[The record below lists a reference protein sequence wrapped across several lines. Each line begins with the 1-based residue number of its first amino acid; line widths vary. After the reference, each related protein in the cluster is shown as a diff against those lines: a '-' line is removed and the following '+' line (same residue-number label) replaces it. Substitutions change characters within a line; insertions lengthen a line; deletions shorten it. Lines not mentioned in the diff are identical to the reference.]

1 MANVQ
6 NSFIRSKLNKD
17 LDARLV
23 PNGEYR
29 DAKNVQ
35 VSRSDGSNVGSL
47 ENILGNKNIKDF
59 SVLTGDN
66 NMVCIGKVVSEPTN
80 EVYLFL
86 TSYTDPNP
94 SQLTYSPS
102 GENYII
108 VYNSLLNETNILV
121 QGNFLNFSTTHEI
134 YHANLLE
141 GLLFWTDNRNQP
153 RKINVNL
160 ANPSNLAVPI
170 YYTTEDQISVAKYNP
185 FQPIQLW
192 QEVNPATSP
201 ASYETTMKDVTS
213 KTFPN
218 GATALTGGTSGGG
231 GGATITLLS
240 LVGEVPVSSTPE
252 IYGAASVGYISQA
265 GAAITP
271 ILDSSGNPVVVDT
284 VVYGAGSVNE
294 WTVGLKKNI
303 SGATQPVNWPTLAAG
318 TEIVFNA
325 NPYYDKD
332 FAGDPNFLEDKFV
345 RFSYRFKFD
354 DNEYSLMA
362 PFTQVAFIPKQDGYF
377 MYVQDGA
384 RNYTSKDDQA
394 AAYRSTVVSFVE
406 NKVDAIKLL
415 IPLPF
420 LKSTIVD
427 SLKIAELDILYKE
440 SDALAIKV
448 IETISASE
456 LISGADSSIFEYD
469 YLSKKPYKVLPSSDT
484 TRVYDKVPVRA
495 FAQESSGNRIIY
507 GNFQTKHTPPTT
519 LDYNVA
525 IDAKATFNLQTGAA
539 TVNGAQNINANVNFN
554 INNWVPF
561 QAGDNVVVGM
571 IASITSS
578 GVVLG
583 SVSAVT
589 SNTVI
594 KINAAINIASGVAL
608 TFNPAGP
615 DSQTVSKIEY
625 PNHSLKQNRN
635 YQVGVVLSDRYGRT
649 STVILSRSN
658 SLINGFRGDTIY
670 SPYLSSGV
678 EQDSW
683 PGESLKI
690 LFNSVIGPSTKNVST
705 GEPGLYNG
713 LASSADY
720 NPLGWYSYKI
730 VVKQTEQEYYNV
742 YLPGI
747 MASYPQSQLLELGKT
762 SHAVLLNDNINKVPR
777 DLTEVG
783 PDQKQFRSS
792 VQLFGRV
799 QNTAIAPA
807 YPSSPPD
814 AVQDLSNAGALTDQ
828 YYPSTNPDTVS
839 TISNLNDLF
848 EYNPVN
854 PPVPN
859 YFSQFYLN
867 ESNPLIAR
875 ISTAS
880 RIGQQANQTT
890 SAGASIYVIAN
901 VTVVSSA
908 AVAPATTPP
917 TTTITYKN
925 LRGTLVASSIV
936 SGQGVPEDTTIV
948 GSITSTTFIVTGEI
962 SIEADTK
969 IAMVPGFAANF
980 LGEPITPPIQYL
992 AVYET
997 EPVESLLDIFWESTS
1012 TGEVNELNT
1021 LILNATGGGA
1031 GLINTST
1038 SDWDES
1044 YVLNNTIFNQDFQ
1057 IVDSFGTAI
1066 LPITNPPTPGVFLVS
1081 VTLDSVI
1088 NGYDTDVQF
1097 GGGSAAYFELFSTG
1111 NGLFNIKLKAPYIGQ
1126 GAGNGIYF
1134 GQDSLVRNFRFN
1146 IIAITTDGTNQTTNT
1161 YAINAGPSNVSPFNA
1176 TPTITTQPALAGTI
1190 HSNRLVTDIA
1200 TCTAANGS
1208 SKGDLKA
1215 KGVSWIVRS
1224 AFETNATSNYPNGAN
1239 LATGENGP
1247 VLFSATNTE
1256 IISGSDTL
1264 AKGVIQLNSNIAPAK
1279 YDITVGVQDA
1289 EGGPPV
1295 GTNFTFVLDLVI
1307 VPASVGRGFANY
1319 CLNNSYSPTPT
1330 DCPQGDFVQSNYV
1343 AIEITSSTISTQNGF
1358 YVFDIGDFTFSE
1370 WQNENFDGGIIT
1382 LNRTSAVST
1391 GGAGQPIPSDIP
1403 AFANN
1408 LANAQQILEERNYS
1422 GNADFG
1428 NSVPQTGAIS
1438 NYVYEI
1444 V

>member
-17 LDARLV
+17 LDARLI

-47 ENILGNKNIKDF
+47 ENILGNKNLLDF
-59 SVLTGDN
+59 GTLTSARV
-66 NMVCIGKVVSEPTN
+66 VCIGKVISEPTN

-94 SQLTYSPS
+94 SQLTYNPS
-102 GENYII
+102 GESYII

-192 QEVNPATSP
+192 QESALSP
-201 ASYETTMKDVTS
+201 VDPVPYETTMKDVTS
-213 KTFPN
+213 KVLPN
-218 GATALTGGTSGGG
+218 GAVALTGVGQTYPPTIPAEMTFGTLTGEITLPAGPY
-231 GGATITLLS
+231 GATGAAVSYIDASGDVQSIGT
-240 LVGEVPVSSTPE
+240 VSSVA
-252 IYGAASVGYISQA
+252 YGLG
-265 GAAITP
+265 GEP
-271 ILDSSGNPVVVDT
+271 L
-284 VVYGAGSVNE
+284 
-294 WTVGLKKNI
+294 WTV
-303 SGATQPVNWPTLAAG
+303 TLAG
-318 TEIVFNA
+318 GVVWPSVFQSPTNGLEVLFNP

-345 RFSYRFKFD
+345 RFSYRFKFN

-420 LKSTIVD
+420 PKSTI
-427 SLKIAELDILYKE
+427 SKLLKITELDILYKE

-448 IETISASE
+448 IETINIAD
-456 LISGADSSIFEYD
+456 LTSGTDSSIFQYD

-484 TRVYDKVPVRA
+484 TRVYDRVPVRA
-495 FAQESSGNRIIY
+495 FAQEVSGNRVIY
-507 GNFQTKHTPPTT
+507 GNFQTKHTPPVT

-525 IDAKATFNLQTGAA
+525 IDAKANFNLQTGTA
-539 TVNGAQNINANVNFN
+539 VVDGAQDIAANTGFD
-554 INNWVPF
+554 ISTWTPF
-561 QAGDNVVVGM
+561 EAGSDIETGM
-571 IASITSS
+571 IVSITST
-578 GVVLG
+578 GVVIG
-583 SVSAVT
+583 TVSLVT
-589 SNTVI
+589 SDSLIQLDTAVN
-594 KINAAINIASGVAL
+594 VANSVGL

-670 SPYLSSGV
+670 SPYISAGV

-683 PGESLKI
+683 PGESLKV

-705 GEPGLYNG
+705 GAPGLYNG

-762 SHAVLLNDNINKVPR
+762 SHTVLLNDNINKVPR

-807 YPSSPPD
+807 YQTSPPAD
-814 AVQDLSNAGALTDQ
+814 VQDLTNAGALTDQ
-828 YYPSTNPDTVS
+828 YYPGTSSDTVS
-839 TISNLNDLF
+839 TISTLSDLF

-859 YFSQFYLN
+859 YFGQFYLN
-867 ESNPLIAR
+867 ESNPLIAS
-875 ISTAS
+875 ISTNKQ
-880 RIGQQANQTT
+880 IGQVASENYSIA
-890 SAGASIYVIAN
+890 SA
-901 VTVVSSA
+901 TVVSSA
-908 AVAPATTPP
+908 PVAPATSPP
-917 TTTITYKN
+917 TTTIEYKD
-925 LRGTLVASSIV
+925 LRGTLTASSIV
-936 SGQGVPEDTTIV
+936 SGIGVPDDTTIV
-948 GSITSTTFIVTGEI
+948 SIPAGTPTTFIVTGEI
-962 SIEADTK
+962 SLDADTK
-969 IAMVPGFAANF
+969 IAMVPGFPADF
-980 LGEPITPPIQYL
+980 LGEPVTPPIQYL

-1038 SDWDES
+1038 SDWNEADS
-1044 YVLNNTIFNQDFQ
+1044 TGATIFNQNFQ
-1057 IVDSFGTAI
+1057 IVDSFNTPI
-1066 LPITNPPTPGVFLVS
+1066 LPNQSAPAISLVD
-1081 VTLDSVI
+1081 VTLESVL
-1088 NGYDTDVQF
+1088 NGNDIDVQF
-1097 GGGSAAYFELFSTG
+1097 GGGGTSYFLLTEPLPGF
-1111 NGLFNIKLKAPYIGQ
+1111 FNIELLVAYTGQ

-1134 GQDSLVRNFRFN
+1134 GQESELRNFRFN
-1146 IIAITTDGTNQTTNT
+1146 IVAVTTDGTNQTTNT
-1161 YAINAGPSNVSPFNA
+1161 YTINAGPSNVSPINA
-1176 TPTITTQPALAGTI
+1176 IPTISTTPNLTASPTI
-1190 HSNRLVTDIA
+1190 HSNRLITDIA

-1215 KGVSWIVRS
+1215 KEVSWIVRS

-1239 LATGENGP
+1239 LATGANGP
-1247 VLFSATNTE
+1247 VLFSTTNTQ
-1256 IISGSDTL
+1256 IISGTDTL
-1264 AKGVIQLNSNIAPAK
+1264 AKGVIQLSSSVAPAK

-1289 EGGPPV
+1289 GGGPPV
-1295 GTNFTFVLDLVI
+1295 GTDFTFLLDLVI
-1307 VPASVGRGFANY
+1307 VPASVGRGFVNY
-1319 CLNNSYSPTPT
+1319 CLNNSFPPSN
-1330 DCPQGDFVQSNYV
+1330 CPQGDSKQSNYV

-1358 YVFDIGDFTFSE
+1358 YVFDIGDRTFQE
-1370 WQNENFDGGIIT
+1370 WQDDTFGGDIIT
-1382 LNRTSAVST
+1382 LNRTNAVST
-1391 GGAGQPIPSDIP
+1391 GGGSGSIPSDIP

-1408 LANAQQILEERNYS
+1408 LGNAQQILEERNYS
-1422 GNADFG
+1422 GNATFG

-1438 NYVYEI
+1438 DYVYEI

>member
-94 SQLTYSPS
+94 SQLIYSPS

-231 GGATITLLS
+231 GGATITLIS

-303 SGATQPVNWPTLAAG
+303 SGAPVVVNWPTLAAG

-325 NPYYDKD
+325 NTYYDKD

-345 RFSYRFKFD
+345 RFSYRFRFD

-377 MYVQDGA
+377 MYVRDGA
-384 RNYTSKDDQA
+384 RNYTNKDDQS

-456 LISGADSSIFEYD
+456 LISGTDSSFFEYD

-507 GNFQTKHTPPTT
+507 GNFQNKHTPPST

-525 IDAKATFNLQTGAA
+525 VDAKADFDLKEGTAISSTSGIIAIGGSVTIETPVGTIQVGSIVTSA
-539 TVNGAQNINANVNFN
+539 T
-554 INNWVPF
+554 
-561 QAGDNVVVGM
+561 
-571 IASITSS
+571 S
-578 GVVLG
+578 GVTILANT
-583 SVSAVT
+583 SVTGGNLT
-589 SNTVI
+589 SN
-594 KINAAINIASGVAL
+594 L
-608 TFNPAGP
+608 TFDKEVTLVDPADLVFTAAGP
-615 DSQTVSKIEY
+615 DTQTVSKIEY

-867 ESNPLIAR
+867 ESNPLIAK

-890 SAGASIYVIAN
+890 SAGASVYVIAN

-908 AVAPATTPP
+908 PVAPATTPP

-1057 IVDSFGTAI
+1057 IVDSFNTPI
-1066 LPITNPPTPGVFLVS
+1066 LPNQSAPAISLVS
-1081 VTLDSVI
+1081 VELDSVI
-1088 NGYDTDVQF
+1088 DGYDVDVQF
-1097 GGGSAAYFELFSTG
+1097 GGGGASYF
-1111 NGLFNIKLKAPYIGQ
+1111 GLTQPSPGFFNIKLLAAYIGQ

-1161 YAINAGPSNVSPFNA
+1161 YAINAGPSNVSPINA
-1176 TPTITTQPALAGTI
+1176 IPTISTTPNLTGNPTI
-1190 HSNRLVTDIA
+1190 HSNRLIADIA

-1215 KGVSWIVRS
+1215 NGVSWIVRS

-1239 LATGENGP
+1239 LATGANGP
-1247 VLFSATNTE
+1247 VLFGTTNTE
-1256 IISGSDTL
+1256 IISGGDTL
-1264 AKGVIQLNSNIAPAK
+1264 AKGVIQLSSTVAPAK
-1279 YDITVGVQDA
+1279 YNITVGVQDA
-1289 EGGPPV
+1289 GGGPPV
-1295 GTNFTFVLDLVI
+1295 GTDFTFLLDLVI
-1307 VPASVGRGFANY
+1307 VPASVGRGFVNY
-1319 CLNNSYSPTPT
+1319 CLNNSFFPSN
-1330 DCPQGDFVQSNYV
+1330 CPQGDFEQSNYV

-1358 YVFDIGDFTFSE
+1358 YVFDIGDRTFQE
-1370 WQNENFDGGIIT
+1370 WQEDTFGGDIIT
-1382 LNRTSAVST
+1382 LNRTNAVDT

-1438 NYVYEI
+1438 DYVYEI

>member
-47 ENILGNKNIKDF
+47 ENILGNVNLLDF
-59 SVLTGDN
+59 SILTSARV
-66 NMVCIGKVVSEPTN
+66 VCIGKVVSEPTN

-86 TSYTDPNP
+86 TSNTDPNP
-94 SQLTYSPS
+94 SQLTYNPS

-108 VYNSLLNETNILV
+108 VYNSLLNETSILV
-121 QGNFLNFSTTHEI
+121 TGEFLNFSTTHEI

-160 ANPSNLAVPI
+160 ANPSNLAIPT

-303 SGATQPVNWPTLAAG
+303 SGAPVVVNWPTLAAG

-325 NPYYDKD
+325 NTYYDKD

-345 RFSYRFKFD
+345 RFSYRFRFD

-377 MYVQDGA
+377 MYVRDGA
-384 RNYTSKDDQA
+384 RNYTNKDDQS

-456 LISGADSSIFEYD
+456 LISGTDSSFFEYD

-507 GNFQTKHTPPTT
+507 GNFQNKHTPPST

-525 IDAKATFNLQTGAA
+525 VDAKADFDLKEGTAISSTSGIIAIGGSVTIGTPVGTIQVGSIVTSA
-539 TVNGAQNINANVNFN
+539 T
-554 INNWVPF
+554 
-561 QAGDNVVVGM
+561 
-571 IASITSS
+571 S
-578 GVVLG
+578 GVTILANT
-583 SVSAVT
+583 SVTGGNLT
-589 SNTVI
+589 SN
-594 KINAAINIASGVAL
+594 L
-608 TFNPAGP
+608 TFDKEVTLVNPADLVFTAAGP
-615 DSQTVSKIEY
+615 DTQTVSKIEY

-799 QNTAIAPA
+799 QNTAIVPA
-807 YPSSPPD
+807 YETSPPAD
-814 AVQDLSNAGALTDQ
+814 VQDLTNAGALTDQ
-828 YYPSTNPDTVS
+828 YYPGTSSDTVS
-839 TISNLNDLF
+839 TISTLNDLF
-848 EYNPVN
+848 EYNPSN

-859 YFSQFYLN
+859 YFPQFYLS

-875 ISTAS
+875 ISTGLQ
-880 RIGQQANQTT
+880 IGQTALTNYFISSALVDADTSPNVT
-890 SAGASIYVIAN
+890 GGFTDIVLKNIISNNPSGEPSAGDIITAAGVQDG
-901 VTVVSSA
+901 VTVTSFTLSSN
-908 AVAPATTPP
+908 T
-917 TTTITYKN
+917 
-925 LRGTLVASSIV
+925 LRVNALVELKA
-936 SGQGVPEDTTIV
+936 EDP
-948 GSITSTTFIVTGEI
+948 I
-962 SIEADTK
+962 SMI
-969 IAMVPGFAANF
+969 PGFPANF
-980 LGEPITPPIQYL
+980 LGELKTPGIQYL

-1057 IVDSFGTAI
+1057 IVDSFNTPI
-1066 LPITNPPTPGVFLVS
+1066 LPNQSAPAISLVS

-1097 GGGSAAYFELFSTG
+1097 GGGGASYFNLTQPSPGF
-1111 NGLFNIKLKAPYIGQ
+1111 FNIELLAAYIGQ

-1134 GQDSLVRNFRFN
+1134 GQDSELRNFRFN
-1146 IIAITTDGTNQTTNT
+1146 IVAVTTDGTNQTTNT

-1190 HSNRLVTDIA
+1190 HSNRLATSIA

-1264 AKGVIQLNSNIAPAK
+1264 AKGVIQLNSDIAPAK

-1289 EGGPPV
+1289 GGGPPV

-1358 YVFDIGDFTFSE
+1358 YVFDVGDFTFSQ

-1382 LNRTSAVST
+1382 LNRTNAVST

>member
-17 LDARLV
+17 LDARLL

-47 ENILGNKNIKDF
+47 ENVLGNKKLLDF
-59 SVLTGDN
+59 ETLTSAR
-66 NMVCIGKVVSEPTN
+66 MVCIGTLVSESTN

-86 TSYTDPNP
+86 TSYVDPNP
-94 SQLTYSPS
+94 TQLTYNPS

-108 VYNSLLNETNILV
+108 VYNSLTNSHTVLV
-121 QGNFLNFSTTHEI
+121 KGPFLNFSTTHEV

-160 ANPSNLAVPI
+160 ANPSNLAIPT

-192 QEVNPATSP
+192 QKNLTSTDP
-201 ASYETTMKDVTS
+201 VPYETTMKDATS
-213 KTFPN
+213 KVLPN
-218 GATALTGGTSGGG
+218 GAIALTAAGQSYPGAGTAIMTFG
-231 GGATITLLS
+231 T
-240 LVGEVPVSSTPE
+240 LVGEITLPAGP
-252 IYGAASVGYISQA
+252 YGAT
-265 GAAITP
+265 GAAVSYI
-271 ILDSSGNPVVVDT
+271 DASGNVQSIGTVLY
-284 VVYGAGSVNE
+284 VVYGAGGE
-294 WTVGLKKNI
+294 PLWTV
-303 SGATQPVNWPTLAAG
+303 TLAGGAVWPS
-318 TEIVFNA
+318 VFQLPNNGLEVLFNP

-420 LKSTIVD
+420 TKSAIVD

-448 IETISASE
+448 IETVSASE
-456 LISGADSSIFEYD
+456 LTSGIDSSVFEYD

-525 IDAKATFNLQTGAA
+525 VDAKADFNLQTGTA
-539 TVNGAQNINANVNFN
+539 TVNGAQNIDPNVNFN

-561 QAGDNVVVGM
+561 QVGDNVVVGM
-571 IASITSS
+571 VASITSS

-583 SVSAVT
+583 NVSAVT

-594 KINAAINIASGVAL
+594 KIDAAINIASGVAL

-615 DSQTVSKIEY
+615 DSQTVSKVEY

-670 SPYLSSGV
+670 SPYLSSGI

-683 PGESLKI
+683 PGESLKM
-690 LFNSVIGPSTKNVST
+690 LFNSVIGPTTKNVTT

-713 LASSADY
+713 DVASSDY

-777 DLTEVG
+777 DLNEVG

-792 VQLFGRV
+792 VKLFGRV
-799 QNTAIAPA
+799 ENTTTAAA
-807 YPSSPPD
+807 YNTVTPPSPG
-814 AVQDLSNAGALTDQ
+814 VQDLTNAGKLTDQ
-828 YYPSTNPDTVS
+828 YYPGTSFDTAS
-839 TISNLNDLF
+839 TISTLNDLF

-859 YFSQFYLN
+859 YFGQFYLN

-875 ISTAS
+875 ISTNKQ
-880 RIGQQANQTT
+880 IGQVANENYSIA
-890 SAGASIYVIAN
+890 SA
-901 VTVVSSA
+901 TVVSSA
-908 AVAPATTPP
+908 VVVPATSPP
-917 TTTITYKN
+917 TTTIEYKD
-925 LRGTLVASSIV
+925 LRGTLTASSIV
-936 SGQGVPEDTTIV
+936 SGIGVPDDTTIV
-948 GSITSTTFIVTGEI
+948 SIPAGTPTTFIVTGEI
-962 SIEADTK
+962 SLDADTK
-969 IAMVPGFAANF
+969 IAMVPGFPADF
-980 LGEPITPPIQYL
+980 LGDPVTPPIQYL

-1044 YVLNNTIFNQDFQ
+1044 YVLNDTIFNNNFQ
-1057 IVDSFGTAI
+1057 VVDSFGTPI
-1066 LPITNPPTPGVFLVS
+1066 LPGGSPVSLVS

-1088 NGYDTDVQF
+1088 DGNGTDVLYN
-1097 GGGSAAYFELFSTG
+1097 GTTTAYFELFSAGT
-1111 NGLFNIKLKAPYIGQ
+1111 GLFNIRLKGSYIGSDPN
-1126 GAGNGIYF
+1126 NGIYF

-1146 IIAITTDGTNQTTNT
+1146 IVVTTSDGTSSTSTT
-1161 YAINAGPSNVSPFNA
+1161 YPINAGPKNVSPNDA
-1176 TPTITTQPALAGTI
+1176 SPGIVTQPNLSGNPTI
-1190 HSNRLVTDIA
+1190 HSNRLITDIA
-1200 TCTAANGS
+1200 TCVAANGS
-1208 SKGDLKA
+1208 SKGSLKA
-1215 KGVSWIVRS
+1215 KEVSWTMVS
-1224 AFETNATSNYPNGAN
+1224 AFEASEFNNYPSGADLSTNG
-1239 LATGENGP
+1239 NGP
-1247 VLFSATNTE
+1247 TFFSATNTE
-1256 IISGSDTL
+1256 ITSGTDKL
-1264 AKGVIQLNSNIAPAK
+1264 AQGVIKLNSTVFPSKYNIT
-1279 YDITVGVQDA
+1279 IGVNDA
-1289 EGGPPV
+1289 EGGPPI
-1295 GTNFTFVLDLVI
+1295 GTEFTFTLQLH
-1307 VPASVGRGFANY
+1307 VPVTNVYTKYVTY
-1319 CLNNSYSPTPT
+1319 CTNIQPGGG
-1330 DCPQGDFVQSNYV
+1330 CEQGDSENSNV
-1343 AIEITSSTISTQNGF
+1343 VVIEVTASTVSSQNGF
-1358 YVFDIGDFTFSE
+1358 YAFDMGSGIDFQT
-1370 WQNENFDGGIIT
+1370 WAGTGGVIT
-1382 LNRTSAVST
+1382 LDRTNAAQTYT
-1391 GGAGQPIPSDIP
+1391 GGTLNDSTPAYGGTGPTSEQNVLDI
-1403 AFANN
+1403 
-1408 LANAQQILEERNYS
+1408 LQSRNFY
-1422 GNADFG
+1422 GNA
-1428 NSVPQTGAIS
+1428 TYIS
-1438 NYVYEI
+1438 GGTTPDISAFVFEI

>member
-6 NSFIRSKLNKD
+6 NSFIKSKLNKD
-17 LDARLV
+17 LDARLI

-47 ENILGNKNIKDF
+47 ENVLGNKSLLDF
-59 SVLTGDN
+59 TTLPNTPGDV
-66 NMVCIGKVVSEPTN
+66 VCIGTLVSESTN

-86 TSYTDPNP
+86 TSYTDRYP
-94 SQLTYSPS
+94 SQLKYTPGSK
-102 GENYII
+102 NYIV
-108 VYNSLLNETNILV
+108 VYNSLTNSHTVLV
-121 QGNFLNFSTTHEI
+121 EGSFLNFSTTHEI
-134 YHANLLE
+134 YHVNLLE
-141 GLLFWTDNRNQP
+141 ELLFWTDNRNQP

-160 ANPSNLAVPI
+160 ANPSNLSSPT

-192 QEVNPATSP
+192 QKNLTSTDP
-201 ASYETTMKDVTS
+201 VPYETTMKDVTS
-213 KTFPN
+213 KVMPN
-218 GATALTGGTSGGG
+218 GATATTPGGTGGGTQ
-231 GGATITLLS
+231 IILFNLE
-240 LVGEVPVSSTPE
+240 GEVPLVNPTPASP
-252 IYGAASVGYISQA
+252 YGAASVSYIA
-265 GAAITP
+265 GDGSITS
-271 ILDSSGNPVVVDT
+271 IGVVNTVAYNPVN
-284 VVYGAGSVNE
+284 AGE
-294 WTVGLKKNI
+294 WTVTLVG
-303 SGATQPVNWPTLAAG
+303 GGNWPSFNSA
-318 TEIVFNA
+318 TEIIFNA

-377 MYVQDGA
+377 MYVQNGA
-384 RNYTSKDDQA
+384 KGYTSKDDQS

-406 NKVDAIKLL
+406 NKADAIKLL

-420 LKSTIVD
+420 SKTTIVD
-427 SLKIAELDILYKE
+427 ALKIAELDILYKE

-456 LISGADSSIFEYD
+456 LTSGVNSSVFEYD

-507 GNFQTKHTPPTT
+507 ANFQTKHTPPAT

-525 IDAKATFNLQTGAA
+525 VDAKADFNLQTGTALVDQAQDIAA
-539 TVNGAQNINANVNFN
+539 NTNFN
-554 INNWVPF
+554 IDTWTPFVAGNNI
-561 QAGDNVVVGM
+561 VVGM
-571 IASITSS
+571 IVSETST
-578 GVVLG
+578 GTALG
-583 SVSAVT
+583 NVSEVT

-594 KINAAINIASGVAL
+594 KVDAAIDLADNVEL
-608 TFNPAGP
+608 TFDPAGP

-683 PGESLKI
+683 PGESLKM
-690 LFNSVIGPSTKNVST
+690 LFNSVIGPSTKNVAT

-713 LASSADY
+713 DVTSADY

-762 SHAVLLNDNINKVPR
+762 SHTVLLNDNINKVPR
-777 DLTEVG
+777 DLNEVG

-792 VQLFGRV
+792 VKLFGRV
-799 QNTAIAPA
+799 ENTETTAA
-807 YPSSPPD
+807 YDTAS
-814 AVQDLSNAGALTDQ
+814 AATVQDLTNAGKLTDQ
-828 YYPSTNPDTVS
+828 YYPGTNFDTAS
-839 TISNLNDLF
+839 TISTLNDLF
-848 EYNPVN
+848 EYNASN

-859 YFSQFYLN
+859 YFPQFYLN

-875 ISTAS
+875 ISTNS
-880 RIGQQANQTT
+880 KIGQTALTNYYISSALVSADTIPNTT
-890 SAGASIYVIAN
+890 QGFTDIILKNIISNNPNGEPSGGDIITAAGVQDG
-901 VTVVSSA
+901 VTVISF
-908 AVAPATTPP
+908 TPS
-917 TTTITYKN
+917 TTTIRVN
-925 LRGTLVASSIV
+925 ALVELK
-936 SGQGVPEDTTIV
+936 EDDP
-948 GSITSTTFIVTGEI
+948 I
-962 SIEADTK
+962 SMI
-969 IAMVPGFAANF
+969 PGFPANF
-980 LGEPITPPIQYL
+980 LGEQKTPGVQYL

-1012 TGEVNELNT
+1012 AGKVNELNT

-1057 IVDSFGTAI
+1057 VVDSFNEPI
-1066 LPITNPPTPGVFLVS
+1066 LTNTSPVYLDS
-1081 VTLDSVI
+1081 ITLDSVI
-1088 NGYDTDVQF
+1088 DGHDTDVQF

-1111 NGLFNIKLKAPYIGQ
+1111 NGLFNIRLKEPYIGQ

-1134 GQDSLVRNFRFN
+1134 SQDSEIRNFRFN
-1146 IIAITTDGTNQTTNT
+1146 ITVVTTDGTNQTTNT
-1161 YAINAGPSNVSPFNA
+1161 YAINAGPDNVSPNDA
-1176 TPTITTQPALAGTI
+1176 SPGIVTQPNLSNNPTIY
-1190 HSNRLVTDIA
+1190 SNRLITDIA
-1200 TCTAANGS
+1200 TCIAANGS
-1208 SKGDLKA
+1208 SKADLKA
-1215 KGVSWIVRS
+1215 KNMSWEVVS
-1224 AFETNATSNYPNGAN
+1224 AAEAAGFNNYMGHD
-1239 LATGENGP
+1239 LSDGENAP
-1247 VLFSATNTE
+1247 VFFTAINTE
-1256 IISGSDTL
+1256 IIDSGNTL
-1264 AKGVIQLNSNIAPAK
+1264 AKGVIKLNSSIQPAK
-1279 YDITVGVQDA
+1279 YNVTIGVQDA
-1289 EGGPPV
+1289 GGGPPV
-1295 GTNFTFVLDLVI
+1295 GTEFTFILDLVI
-1307 VPASVGRGFANY
+1307 VPASVGRGFVNY
-1319 CLNNSYSPTPT
+1319 CANNNYFPSN
-1330 DCPQGDFVQSNYV
+1330 CPQGDFYQSNYA
-1343 AIEITSSTISTQNGF
+1343 AIEITSSTISNQNGF
-1358 YVFDIGDFTFSE
+1358 YVFDIGDRTFQE
-1370 WQNENFDGGIIT
+1370 WQEDTFGGDVIT
-1382 LNRTSAVST
+1382 LDRTNAVDT
-1391 GGAGQPIPSDIP
+1391 GGSGQPLNSDTP

-1408 LANAQQILEERNYS
+1408 LVNAQQILEERNYD
-1422 GNADFG
+1422 GNATFG
-1428 NSVPQTGAIS
+1428 NSVPQTGAIGD
-1438 NYVYEI
+1438 YVYEI

>member
-17 LDARLV
+17 LDARLI

-29 DAKNVQ
+29 DARNVQ
-35 VSRSDGSNVGSL
+35 VSRSEGSNVGSL
-47 ENILGNKNIKDF
+47 ENVLGNKNILNFDTI
-59 SVLTGDN
+59 TGEDD
-66 NMVCIGKVVSEPTN
+66 MVCIGHFVSEPTN

-94 SQLTYSPS
+94 SQLQYSPNNES
-102 GENYII
+102 YII
-108 VYNSLLNETNILV
+108 VYNSLTNEHTVLV
-121 QGNFLNFSTTHEI
+121 VGRFLNFSTTHEI
-134 YHANLLE
+134 YHVNLLE

-153 RKINVNL
+153 RKINVTL

-192 QEVNPATSP
+192 QKNALTPQDP
-201 ASYETTMKDVTS
+201 IPYETTMKDVNS
-213 KTFPN
+213 KALPN
-218 GATALTGGTSGGG
+218 GATATTTTNPN
-231 GGATITLLS
+231 AAQEVFLS
-240 LVGEVPVSSTPE
+240 NLVGEVPLALP
-252 IYGAASVGYISQA
+252 YGAASVSYVKADGSISLIGVVALVRYNSQQINNQWDVTLA
-265 GAAITP
+265 
-271 ILDSSGNPVVVDT
+271 SGT
-284 VVYGAGSVNE
+284 
-294 WTVGLKKNI
+294 
-303 SGATQPVNWPTLAAG
+303 WPTTTEMPVG
-318 TEIVFNA
+318 TELVFNA

-354 DNEYSLMA
+354 DNEHSLMA

-420 LKSTIVD
+420 PKSTI
-427 SLKIAELDILYKE
+427 SNLLKITELDILYKE

-448 IETISASE
+448 IETIN
-456 LISGADSSIFEYD
+456 IADLTENPSVDPNTFVYD

-484 TRVYDKVPVRA
+484 TRVYDRVPVRA

-525 IDAKATFNLQTGAA
+525 VDAKENFNLQTGTA
-539 TVNGAQNINANVNFN
+539 TVNGAQNINPNVNFN

-583 SVSAVT
+583 NVSAVT

-594 KINAAINIASGVAL
+594 KIDTAINIASGVAL

-625 PNHSLKQNRN
+625 PNHSIKQNRN

-670 SPYLSSGV
+670 SPYLSPGV

-683 PGESLKI
+683 PGESLKM

-705 GEPGLYNG
+705 GEPGLYNSNV
-713 LASSADY
+713 SSADY

-747 MASYPQSQLLELGKT
+747 MASYPESQLLELGKT
-762 SHAVLLNDNINKVPR
+762 SHTVLLNDNINKVPR

-799 QNTAIAPA
+799 ENTAILPA
-807 YPSSPPD
+807 YNNTS
-814 AVQDLSNAGALTDQ
+814 AATVQDLENAGALTDQ
-828 YYPSTNPDTVS
+828 YYPGTNSDTVS
-839 TISNLNDLF
+839 TISTLNDLF
-848 EYNPVN
+848 DFNPST

-859 YFSQFYLN
+859 YFGQFYLN

-875 ISTAS
+875 ISTNKQ
-880 RIGQQANQTT
+880 IGQAAN
-890 SAGASIYVIAN
+890 INYNIAN
-901 VTVVSSA
+901 ATVVS
-908 AVAPATTPP
+908 TTPQNAGF
-917 TTTITYKN
+917 TTIEYKD
-925 LRGTLVASSIV
+925 LRGTLVANMIV
-936 SGQGVPEDTTIV
+936 SGIGVPEDTTIV
-948 GSITSTTFIVTGEI
+948 SIGTGTPTTFVVTGEI
-962 SIEADTK
+962 TLTALDK
-969 IAMVPGFAANF
+969 IAMVPGFPANF
-980 LGEPITPPIQYL
+980 LGDPVTPPIQYL

-1012 TGEVNELNT
+1012 AGKVNELNT

-1038 SDWDES
+1038 SDWDEAD
-1044 YVLNNTIFNQDFQ
+1044 VLNANIFNQNFRV
-1057 IVDSFGTAI
+1057 VDSFGSAI
-1066 LPITNPPTPGVFLVS
+1066 TPTSSPVSLVE
-1081 VTLDSVI
+1081 VKLDSVI
-1088 NGYDTDVQF
+1088 NGELPTGTDVQF
-1097 GGGSAAYFELFSTG
+1097 GGGANAYFALVDLGGG
-1111 NGLFNIKLKAPYIGQ
+1111 NFNIKLQAPYIGQ

-1134 GQDSLVRNFRFN
+1134 SQNSEIRNFRFN
-1146 IIAITTDGTNQTTNT
+1146 IEATTTDGTNPTTNT
-1161 YAINAGPSNVSPFNA
+1161 YAVDAGPSNVTPLQA
-1176 TPTITTQPALAGTI
+1176 TPGITTQPTLSGTI
-1190 HSNRLVTDIA
+1190 NSNRLITDIA
-1200 TCTAANGS
+1200 TCIAANGA

-1215 KGVSWIVRS
+1215 RGVSWSVIS
-1224 AFETNATSNYPNGAN
+1224 AYETTGQLYNGAN
-1239 LATGENGP
+1239 LATNEGGP
-1247 VLFSATNTE
+1247 ILFSATNTE
-1256 IISGSDTL
+1256 IIVGTNTL
-1264 AKGVIQLNSNIAPAK
+1264 AKGVIKLGNVQPAK
-1279 YDITVGVQDA
+1279 YDIVVRVQDA
-1289 EGGPPV
+1289 GGPPPS
-1295 GTNFTFVLDLVI
+1295 GTDFSFLLDLVI
-1307 VPASVGRGFANY
+1307 VPTSFVTQGVTYCTNGPVG
-1319 CLNNSYSPTPT
+1319 
-1330 DCPQGDFVQSNYV
+1330 DCPQGDLEPSNIV
-1343 AIEITSSTISTQNGF
+1343 AIEVTTSSVSSENGF
-1358 YVFDIGDFTFSE
+1358 YVFDIGNIDLSN
-1370 WQNENFDGGIIT
+1370 WSALSGNVIT
-1382 LNRTSAVST
+1382 LNRTNAALPTDTST
-1391 GGAGQPIPSDIP
+1391 QPVPSDIP
-1403 AFANN
+1403 AFAPTGASAFNN
-1408 LANAQQILEERNYS
+1408 AFQILETRNFS
-1422 GNADFG
+1422 GNALLIPPPA
-1428 NSVPQTGAIS
+1428 SQTVS
-1438 NYVYEI
+1438 DYVFEI

>member
-17 LDARLV
+17 LDARLI

-35 VSRSDGSNVGSL
+35 VSRSEGSNVGSL
-47 ENILGNKNIKDF
+47 ENVLGNKNLLDF
-59 SVLTGDN
+59 TTMPNTPGNV
-66 NMVCIGKVVSEPTN
+66 VCIGTLASEPTN

-94 SQLTYSPS
+94 SQLQYTPGSK
-102 GENYII
+102 NYII
-108 VYNSLLNETNILV
+108 VYNSLTNLHTVLV
-121 QGNFLNFSTTHEI
+121 EGSFLNFSTTHEI

-160 ANPSNLAVPI
+160 ANPSNLPSPT
-170 YYTTEDQISVAKYNP
+170 YYRTEDQISVAKYNP
-185 FQPIQLW
+185 FQPIKLW

-213 KTFPN
+213 KVLPN
-218 GATALTGGTSGGG
+218 GAVALTGAGSSYPGAGTAIMTFGTLTGEITLPAG
-231 GGATITLLS
+231 PYGATGAAVSYIDASGNVQSIGT
-240 LVGEVPVSSTPE
+240 VSS
-252 IYGAASVGYISQA
+252 
-265 GAAITP
+265 
-271 ILDSSGNPVVVDT
+271 
-284 VVYGAGSVNE
+284 VVYGAGSE
-294 WTVGLKKNI
+294 PLWTV
-303 SGATQPVNWPTLAAG
+303 TLAGGAVWPS
-318 TEIVFNA
+318 VFQSPTNGLEVLFNP

-394 AAYRSTVVSFVE
+394 EAYRSTVVSFVE

-415 IPLPF
+415 ISLPF
-420 LKSTIVD
+420 PKSTIVD
-427 SLKIAELDILYKE
+427 LLKIAELDILYKE

-456 LISGADSSIFEYD
+456 LISGADSSIFEYN

-539 TVNGAQNINANVNFN
+539 TVNGAQNIEANAPFN

-561 QAGDNVVVGM
+561 KAGDNVVVGM

-583 SVSAVT
+583 NVSAVT

-594 KINAAINIASGVAL
+594 KIDAAINIASGVAL

-670 SPYLSSGV
+670 SPYLSPGV

-683 PGESLKI
+683 PGESLKM

-705 GEPGLYNG
+705 GEPGLYNSDV
-713 LASSADY
+713 SSADY

-762 SHAVLLNDNINKVPR
+762 SHTVLLNDNINKVPR

-807 YPSSPPD
+807 YETTPPT
-814 AVQDLSNAGALTDQ
+814 AVQDLKNAGALTDQ
-828 YYPSTNPDTVS
+828 YYPGTSSDTVS
-839 TISNLNDLF
+839 TISTLSDLF

-859 YFSQFYLN
+859 YFPQFYLN

-901 VTVVSSA
+901 VIVVGSA
-908 AVAPATTPP
+908 PVAPATTPP

-936 SGQGVPEDTTIV
+936 SGEGVPEDTTIV
-948 GSITSTTFIVTGEI
+948 SIGTGTPTTFVVTGEI
-962 SIEADTK
+962 SLEADTK

-980 LGEPITPPIQYL
+980 LGEPVTPPIQYL

-1038 SDWDES
+1038 SDWDEADTAGA
-1044 YVLNNTIFNQDFQ
+1044 TIFNQNFQ
-1057 IVDSFGTAI
+1057 VVDSFGTPI
-1066 LPITNPPTPGVFLVS
+1066 LPNQSAPAISLVS
-1081 VTLDSVI
+1081 VELDSVI
-1088 NGYDTDVQF
+1088 NGHDIDVLY
-1097 GGGSAAYFELFSTG
+1097 GGGSAAYFELFPAG
-1111 NGLFNIKLKAPYIGQ
+1111 AGLFNIRLKAAYIGL
-1126 GAGNGIYF
+1126 GAGNGFYF
-1134 GQDSLVRNFRFN
+1134 GQDSLERNFRFN

-1161 YAINAGPSNVSPFNA
+1161 YAINAGPSNVSPINA
-1176 TPTITTQPALAGTI
+1176 TPTISTTPNLTSNPTI
-1190 HSNRLVTDIA
+1190 HSNRLITSIA
-1200 TCTAANGS
+1200 TCTAANGA
-1208 SKGDLKA
+1208 SKADLKA
-1215 KGVSWIVRS
+1215 KEVRWSVVS

-1247 VLFSATNTE
+1247 VLFGATNTE
-1256 IISGSDTL
+1256 IISGGNTL
-1264 AKGVIQLNSNIAPAK
+1264 AKGVITLNSSVEPAK
-1279 YDITVGVQDA
+1279 YNLTIAVNDA
-1289 EGGPPV
+1289 GENSTTEFP
-1295 GTNFTFVLDLVI
+1295 FLLDLVI
-1307 VPASVGRGFANY
+1307 VPASVGFGSVSWCTTGPINQ
-1319 CLNNSYSPTPT
+1319 C
-1330 DCPQGDFVQSNYV
+1330 DQGDFFTHKYV
-1343 AIEITSSTISTQNGF
+1343 VVEITSSTVASQNGW
-1358 YVFDIGDFTFSE
+1358 YVFDAGNSNDIDNFEE
-1370 WQNENFDGGIIT
+1370 WVDAAFGSGNVVTLDRTNAALPNDGGYQPLNNQTPAYAPIGIGNGLEQAKT
-1382 LNRTSAVST
+1382 LLEGRNF
-1391 GGAGQPIPSDIP
+1391 GGTNTDYSNTNTPS
-1403 AFANN
+1403 N
-1408 LANAQQILEERNYS
+1408 LS
-1422 GNADFG
+1422 SF
-1428 NSVPQTGAIS
+1428 VF
-1438 NYVYEI
+1438 EI